1 MAVEWQK
8 IAVPRALLNRL
19 RRHEPELFAHGFN
32 WAVSA
37 ALCDRL
43 KLTRIRT
50 PLEAQAAGGR
60 GRRGRGKHQQAKAKG
75 ENDERRETNPG

>member
-19 RRHEPELFAHGFN
+19 RRREPELFAHGFN

-43 KLTRIRT
+43 KLTRLRT
-50 PLEAQAAGGR
+50 PLEAQSAGGR
-60 GRRGRGKHQQAKAKG
+60 GRKGRGKYQQAKAKG
-75 ENDERRETNPG
+75 DL